1 MLHRPRTEMLT
12 EQEQSA
18 TLALAVRE
26 PRLLALLAASHVQLQ
41 HALPARSLPPATA
54 ATEVLESALSPLHPP
69 AGTAEVSLSH
79 SRYRRLQP
87 APPLLPSH
95 VPPPP
100 SLSSPFQPPLITGM
114 PPPASPPSTPPPP
127 PTRAP
132 ALKSW
137 YRSDDIGE
145 GEHLQSCTT
154 ICNTICIRWYRVWY
168 SWWYHD
174 SIVKAE
180 CETAP
185 CSFHFE
191 SDPTLSPDFESVS
204 PLRSPLRLKT
214 SARSK
219 PGSQGSKASAQKLR
233 SAAISKVAVPPL
245 NLMTPRSG
253 SRASQL
259 YYLTTAERED
269 AEESAA
275 DSASPMPSSSRELF
289 AAEPWV
295 APKALPQKST
305 PGVASKMRVPALD
318 LLMPQPPLLKEPP
331 YEAQCLS
338 PQLWPQTTHGA
349 VVLDGAISDA
359 VQGIGEVFSPCQPKL
374 SPRGRHVWV

>member
-1 MLHRPRTEMLT
+1 MQS

-18 TLALAVRE
+18 TLALAVQE

-41 HALPARSLPPATA
+41 HALPAHSLPPATA
-54 ATEVLESALSPLHPP
+54 AGDAFLESALSPLHPP

-87 APPLLPSH
+87 APPLL
-95 VPPPP
+95 PPPP

-132 ALKSW
+132 ELKSW
-137 YRSDDIGE
+137 YRSGDIGE
-145 GEHLQSCTT
+145 GEHLQSCTI

-204 PLRSPLRLKT
+204 PSRSPLRLKT

-269 AEESAA
+269 AEESAV
-275 DSASPMPSSSRELF
+275 DSASPMPSPSRELF

-295 APKALPQKST
+295 APKALTQKST

-349 VVLDGAISDA
+349 VVLDGAITDA